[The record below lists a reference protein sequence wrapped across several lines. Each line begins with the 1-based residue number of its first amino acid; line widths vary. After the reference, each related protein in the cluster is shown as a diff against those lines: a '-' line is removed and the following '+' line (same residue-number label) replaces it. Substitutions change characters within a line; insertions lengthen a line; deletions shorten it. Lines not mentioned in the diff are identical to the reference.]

1 MVSWGALTLPSPEAT
16 YRLGSGRLGFSFF
29 HPCVRPRLCSI
40 GVQIKLEA
48 LPVLARTHPPT
59 LG

>member
-1 MVSWGALTLPSPEAT
+1 MVSRRALTLSSPEAT
-16 YRLGSGRLGFSFF
+16 YRLGSGHLRFSFF

-40 GVQIKLEA
+40 GIQIKLEA